1 MCIRCPLFLHGAKM
15 PYFHVRVSRTHA
27 ETYVIEATDEGAAE
41 TAAVLADIKK
51 LDKKVVLVHKDA
63 GCSID
68 VSDACKSDMTKA
80 LALKKKKAK

>member
-1 MCIRCPLFLHGAKM
+1 M

-27 ETYVIEATDEGAAE
+27 ETYVIEAVDEGAAE

-68 VSDACKSDMTKA
+68 ISDATKSDIA
-80 LALKKKKAK
+80 AALKKKRVK